1 MKFMNKKEQVIDFQ
15 LTQYG
20 KRRLSQGKLKPAY
33 YSFFDDNIL
42 YDSRYLDSA
51 NTEDQNDIENRI
63 QNLTPQLETQYNFQG
78 LETRYEAQLKLIEDD
93 YKIAHGAEL
102 GTDERSAANEVKIA
116 TFSSNL
122 DRLYYYNKS
131 LGTTSLNSTKT
142 PSFKID
148 FFNLETIT
156 VDQQLT
162 KTTDGTPASST
173 TNIPQIDIT
182 IANKIKTTPGE
193 EDEVMETDTLLAE
206 FLETNVNFDIENF
219 EIEVFKKKD
228 ESGDYV
234 PLLFKKD
241 INQSLIKNGILM
253 DRNPN
258 ELTAPVDENYVE
270 YYFKINVDSEIPNS
284 EIHRHVGEEKV
295 QNILT
300 DDPSRKIVYGAPSVN
315 SVSIYSGDGSF
326 PDDFCE
332 EE

>member
-42 YDSRYLDSA
+42 YDSRYLNSA
-51 NTEDQNDIENRI
+51 NTEDQNDIEDRI

-78 LETRYEAQLKLIEDD
+78 LETRYEAQLASIEAD
-93 YKIAHGAEL
+93 YDIPATVPL
-102 GTDERSAANEVKIA
+102 RLAANEVKIA

-162 KTTDGTPASST
+162 KTTDGVPASST

-193 EDEVMETDTLLAE
+193 ESEVMETDTLLAE

-228 ESGDYV
+228 ESGDYI